1 MTEPMSFLTVKQA
14 ARFLGVA
21 DNTLRNWD
29 MAGAIPVHRN
39 PRNNYRLFAMADL
52 QRVQE
57 EIEATGTYPT
67 GWQRP
72 RRPR

>member
-1 MTEPMSFLTVKQA
+1 MVQTQELLTVKQA

-29 MAGAIPVHRN
+29 MAGAIPVRRH
-39 PRNNYRLFAMADL
+39 PKNNYRLFAVTDL
-52 QRVQE
+52 ERIRRQIQT
-57 EIEATGTYPT
+57 TGTYPT